1 MYDGGE
7 RGADGG
13 EEGCNPARHR
23 VWDVHYLISFF
34 FGLFYLFFG
43 GGGEGELGRRNINL
57 AIHFVSEGDTT
68 RAKKTRELRG
78 NTSRLRGWRWMN
90 GWPHNASSFF
100 PSDFFR
106 FFCLDILCWLSGV

>member
-1 MYDGGE
+1 MLCMTKGKEARMEEE
-7 RGADGG
+7 RVATLHGTECGT
-13 EEGCNPARHR
+13 CI
-23 VWDVHYLISFF
+23 ISFLFF
-34 FGLFYLFFG
+34 FGCFIFFFG
-43 GGGEGELGRRNINL
+43 GGGELGRRNINL

-90 GWPHNASSFF
+90 GWPHNAF